1 MPRKPGKHGQ
11 AANIKRQHGTSMRRR
26 EVTRIAGFRSV
37 QVRQQQQHRERQMIA
52 QQGDPDI
59 AVGQQKVSCFLLK
72 YQAQPAIQLALQAL
86 LICMPNHL
94 KVIRPVPKP
103 NQCQNLMRQ
112 VPMHQ
117 PSLRVILIYHQLM
130 LGIMRLVIIHKS
142 SLRITED
149 SQCQNLIYSCISQ
162 IVMMRWQRLI
172 FIMQTQTMT

>member
-72 YQAQPAIQLALQAL
+72 YQAQPAIQIALQAL

-103 NQCQNLMRQ
+103 NQCKNLMRQ

-117 PSLRVILIYHQLM
+117 PSLRVIM
-130 LGIMRLVIIHKS
+130 LVIMRLVIMHKP
-142 SLRITED
+142 SLRVPKH